1 MIRLFNGDYKDYLKN
16 IPDNSIDL
24 IVTDPPYS
32 FEGSGGG
39 FYSDKNE
46 YKRTYIDSLENL
58 NCLDFDPVQFLNSVK
73 SKMKKM
79 YVYVF
84 CNKALIADYIQWAK
98 DNECNYDVLVICKS
112 NPIPAYDNHYLS
124 DLEYIIVIR
133 EPGTYFSKEK
143 NIDIYRKWFMTTC
156 KKGLHPAEK
165 PVELVK
171 RFITVGSYK
180 GGVVFDPF
188 MGSGT
193 TGVAA
198 KELGR
203 SFIGCEIDNNYYNV
217 CQERINNVLIKT
229 NKNTLF

>member
-1 MIRLFNGDYKDYLKN
+1 MIRLFNGNYKDYLKN

-171 RFITVGSYK
+171 RFITVGSCE
-180 GGVVFDPF
+180 GG
-188 MGSGT
+188 
-193 TGVAA
+193 
-198 KELGR
+198 GR
-203 SFIGCEIDNNYYNV
+203 F
-217 CQERINNVLIKT
+217 
-229 NKNTLF
+229 